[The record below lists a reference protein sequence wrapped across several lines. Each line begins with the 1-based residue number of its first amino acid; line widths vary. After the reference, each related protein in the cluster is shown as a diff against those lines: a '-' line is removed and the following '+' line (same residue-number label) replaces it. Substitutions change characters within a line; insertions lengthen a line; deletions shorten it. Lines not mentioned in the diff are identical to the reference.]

1 MIRKGPMHGVAK
13 GAITGQA
20 TFIGRLFGV
29 ADSAE
34 QEGGPSRSLPSRLI
48 FLQHNLPLQGRE
60 VHIHLVT
67 PLEPYR

>member
-1 MIRKGPMHGVAK
+1 MIRKGQMHGVAK

-29 ADSAE
+29 AASAE

-60 VHIHLVT
+60 FLTHLIT
-67 PLEPYR
+67 PLEPCR